1 MRIGALDAYSFQP
14 YVYNVNTVS
23 AASMNKLSA
32 ISDDVLDKKVDY
44 SGLVEE
50 NENPL
55 KMGQTLDFQGMLE
68 RQIQQ
73 GRMKAERIMKP
84 ALEEEIVQAQTE
96 AVTDEGNTAEAA
108 DEVSVQSREISG
120 VVMSVDARTTDNA
133 DVADNAGMA
142 DAYSSY
148 QMRQAIQ
155 AYEMMMTA

>member
-1 MRIGALDAYSFQP
+1 MRIGAVDAYSFQP

-32 ISDDVLDKKVDY
+32 ISDDVLDKKIDY

-50 NENPL
+50 NQNPL

-73 GRMKAERIMKP
+73 GRMNAERIMKP
-84 ALEEEIVQAQTE
+84 TTEEETGQAGTE
-96 AVTDEGNTAEAA
+96 SLTDEASAAAAE
-108 DEVSVQSREISG
+108 SG
-120 VVMSVDARTTDNA
+120 VVARNGEVNGAVLQA
-133 DVADNAGMA
+133 DFASADQANTSG
-142 DAYSSY
+142 AYSSY
-148 QMRQAIQ
+148 QMQQAIQ